1 LADFPRKSPATG
13 GAGKN
18 NELII
23 YGTETLLLTRYIE
36 PSANLG
42 ATQHAML

>member
-18 NELII
+18 NELIL
-23 YGTETLLLTRYIE
+23 YDTEARLLTRYIK
-36 PSANLG
+36 PGANLG
-42 ATQHAML
+42 ATQHVML